1 MDFIDRLQSHFT
13 NIYEPSRWLNE
24 IRQFCMKLQM
34 ENEHLWQELEENKR
48 DLYHLQKE
56 NQELKESILQHIQR
70 DITHMKTVV
79 NTISKPPVES
89 LD

>member
-1 MDFIDRLQSHFT
+1 
-13 NIYEPSRWLNE
+13 
-24 IRQFCMKLQM
+24 MKLQM

-79 NTISKPPVES
+79 KTISKPPVES